1 MKEMK
6 QIREKLEL
14 ELRVN
19 QSMVDQLSNDNIF
32 KIEYKAKV
40 KAIKEVLEILNEE
53 PITIEESIEK
63 DIYNMSNDDCEYEM
77 WLLGELNKECKGGT
91 QPWDL

>member
-1 MKEMK
+1 MK

-19 QSMVDQLSNDNIF
+19 QSMVEQLGDDNIF

-40 KAIKEVLEILNEE
+40 KAIKEVLEILNGE

-63 DIYNMSNDDCEYEM
+63 DIYNMSSDDCEYEM
-77 WLLGELNKECKGGT
+77 WLLEELNEEYKGGT